1 MKFPFFKYQGSGND
15 FVMLDN
21 RQAAISLD
29 KEEVARMCHRRF
41 GIGAD
46 GLILIEAAAQ
56 ADFYMRYFNADG
68 GESSFCGNGGRCA
81 VSFAHFM
88 GIISDKTCFE
98 AADGFHEGF
107 IDGEDFIRL
116 KMCDTGL
123 PQKTAQGYFLDTGSP
138 HLIVFCENPDEVDV
152 FSVGRNLRQQAGPQG
167 VNVNFV
173 SMHGDN
179 IRIRTYERGVE
190 DETLSCG
197 TGVTASVLTAQ
208 VVFGLAEKIRVE
220 TMGGILEV
228 SSRNTSYGFESV
240 FLSGPARQVY
250 AGSWQLVE

>member
-1 MKFPFFKYQGSGND
+1 MEIPFFKYQGAGND

-21 RQAAISLD
+21 RQGAISLS

-46 GLILIEAAAQ
+46 GLILIEATAE

-68 GESSFCGNGGRCA
+68 GESSFCGNGGRCS
-81 VSFAHFM
+81 VSFAHFLGM
-88 GIISDKTCFE
+88 ISDITRFE
-98 AADGFHEGF
+98 AADGLHEGF
-107 IDGEDFIRL
+107 IDGEDLIRL

-152 FSVGRNLRQQAGPQG
+152 FSVGRNLRKQAGPEG

-173 SMHGDN
+173 SVFGDN

-197 TGVTASVLTAQ
+197 TGVTAAVLTAQ
-208 VVFGLAEKIRVE
+208 LVFNLAEKVRAE
-220 TMGGILEV
+220 TRGGTLEV
-228 SSRNTSYGFESV
+228 RSRNTGHGFESV
-240 FLSGPARQVY
+240 FLSGPAGQVF
-250 AGSWQLVE
+250 AGSWQFYE